1 MLVHAVRARRSADE
15 FPRSQHL
22 AAKIAEVALDSV
34 DVEPETA
41 EMVSNR
47 VIDNAAVS
55 AASVLRRAR
64 TA

>member
-41 EMVSNR
+41 EMVLNR

-55 AASVLRRAR
+55 A
-64 TA
+64 